1 MSCNIKQ
8 NTLFQSNTES
18 SIDLIIT
25 NSKFSF
31 AKTKSFGTGLVITSD
46 IYYFLIK
53 IWKVQT

>member
-8 NTLFQSNTES
+8 NTFFKSNTE

-46 IYYFLIK
+46 IYYFLSN